1 MADALNEE
9 RFAPGIRLILQELRD
24 LKIEAR
30 EDRRRADAAADAD
43 RRRAEAS
50 AEAAR
55 QQAEADRRRA
65 DADRQRSD
73 ERFEQAL
80 AATREAW
87 ADVRAV
93 GQAIVKT
100 LNRHSRILQSIDR
113 KLGSRGNGRSP
124 EDGGRA

>member
-1 MADALNEE
+1 VTVADESSAQG
-9 RFAPGIRLILQELRD
+9 FDPGIRLVLEELRA
-24 LKIEAR
+24 LRIEAR
-30 EDRRRADAAADAD
+30 DD

-50 AEAAR
+50 AEA
-55 QQAEADRRRA
+55 DRRRA
-65 DADRQRSD
+65 EADRQRSD

-80 AATREAW
+80 ATTREAW

-93 GQAIVKT
+93 GLAIVKT

-113 KLGSRGNGRSP
+113 KLGARGNGRSA